1 MTAIVDVESEVTRL
15 ELEELPAGWTI
26 AALCQLIGSD
36 GLLSDGDWIETKDQ
50 DPAGDVRLIQLADVG
65 DGVYRNKSE
74 RYLTSNKAAELKCTF
89 LKAGDILIARMP
101 DPLGRACIFP
111 GDPRRAVTA
120 VDVCIVRPGTNG
132 ADSQWICHIL
142 NSPNIRERVERLQR
156 GTTRQRVSRRNLEAV
171 ELAVPP
177 LAEQRRIVLKVDA
190 LLTRVNGARAQL
202 ARVPTILKH
211 FRHSV
216 LAAACSGRLT
226 EDWRETNPNFERA
239 TALLE
244 CIREARKQRKAK
256 PVAAIQDSNDTPYE
270 DLPSTWTECQ
280 VAQIALVCL
289 GATPSRKEPTYW
301 DGGIPWVSS
310 GEVANC
316 RISDTVEK
324 ITDSGLENSNAKL
337 YPPGSVLI
345 AMIGEGKTRGQ
356 SAILAIEA
364 CTNQN
369 VAALLFDTQFISGEY
384 IWRWALG
391 EYERNRAVGRGGA
404 QPALNG
410 QKVRELWLPLPPLS
424 EQHEIVPPDRR
435 LVQTG

>member
-190 LLTRVNGARAQL
+190 LLTRVNGAGTAGPRADNPEAL
-202 ARVPTILKH
+202 SPFGPGGCL
-211 FRHSV
+211 FR
-216 LAAACSGRLT
+216 
-226 EDWRETNPNFERA
+226 
-239 TALLE
+239 
-244 CIREARKQRKAK
+244 
-256 PVAAIQDSNDTPYE
+256 
-270 DLPSTWTECQ
+270 
-280 VAQIALVCL
+280 
-289 GATPSRKEPTYW
+289 
-301 DGGIPWVSS
+301 
-310 GEVANC
+310 
-316 RISDTVEK
+316 
-324 ITDSGLENSNAKL
+324 
-337 YPPGSVLI
+337 PP
-345 AMIGEGKTRGQ
+345 
-356 SAILAIEA
+356 
-364 CTNQN
+364 
-369 VAALLFDTQFISGEY
+369 
-384 IWRWALG
+384 
-391 EYERNRAVGRGGA
+391 
-404 QPALNG
+404 
-410 QKVRELWLPLPPLS
+410 
-424 EQHEIVPPDRR
+424 H
-435 LVQTG
+435 